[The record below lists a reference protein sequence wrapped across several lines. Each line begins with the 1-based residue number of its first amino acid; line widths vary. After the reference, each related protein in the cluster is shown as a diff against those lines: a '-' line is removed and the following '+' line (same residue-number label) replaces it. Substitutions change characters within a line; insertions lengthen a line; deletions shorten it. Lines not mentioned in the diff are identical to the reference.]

1 MKRFSLY
8 TGLPIRGNEGKVYPL
23 YHQRE
28 RKKSN
33 NLVYPPKVND
43 TINSPTHL
51 FAGLTQAK
59 VKILKG
65 VNLSCIEVSMRH
77 VGFIVDNFK
86 KQLDNIT
93 HSS

>member
-65 VNLSCIEVSMRH
+65 VNLSCIEVSI
-77 VGFIVDNFK
+77 VGCRGAS
-86 KQLDNIT
+86 QLGGPWGIRD
-93 HSS
+93 SVYL